1 MKQSWDP
8 AFRYFVLTIILIV
21 IALALWSVRVAL
33 PPLVGAALAAYFLSP
48 AVAFFHKRLGVSR
61 KLAAN
66 LVFFLVL
73 TLIIALPSTIL
84 PGELDTLGGIFNDL
98 NLEMDKVQVVLQEPI
113 RIGNI
118 RIDLSS
124 LIPALRANMGSAIV
138 PRPEDALRVLEIG
151 SRNLLWTLVVV
162 VSIYFLMTDWDRLR
176 AWLIGLAPPG
186 EQPDLERLYEEIR
199 RVWIGY
205 LGGQI
210 RLIVVLAILYAAAWA
225 LIGLPGA
232 VIIGT
237 LAGLLNLVPE
247 LGPATAALFAV
258 GVALGVYLAL
268 NNFKTIWL
276 QPRIL
281 GQSVRMHEGV
291 VFLAIVI
298 SIMLGGALAVL
309 VVVPVLA
316 TIGVVGR
323 YLRHRLLG
331 ESPYPENVPAA
342 VIPEP
347 LPALSPEARPHP
359 MDESVR
365 KKP

>member
-1 MKQSWDP
+1 
-8 AFRYFVLTIILIV
+8 
-21 IALALWSVRVAL
+21 
-33 PPLVGAALAAYFLSP
+33 
-48 AVAFFHKRLGVSR
+48 
-61 KLAAN
+61 
-66 LVFFLVL
+66 
-73 TLIIALPSTIL
+73 
-84 PGELDTLGGIFNDL
+84 
-98 NLEMDKVQVVLQEPI
+98 
-113 RIGNI
+113 
-118 RIDLSS
+118 
-124 LIPALRANMGSAIV
+124 
-138 PRPEDALRVLEIG
+138 
-151 SRNLLWTLVVV
+151 VVV

-186 EQPDLERLYEEIR
+186 EQPDLELLYEEIR

-258 GVALGVYLAL
+258 VVALLEGSNYLPVSNIWFALITLGVYLAL

-298 SIMLGGALAVL
+298 SIMRGGALAVL
-309 VVVPVLA
+309 VGVPVLA
-316 TIGVVGR
+316 TLGVVGR
-323 YLRHRLLG
+323 YLRHRCLG
-331 ESPYPENVPAA
+331 AT
-342 VIPEP
+342 
-347 LPALSPEARPHP
+347 LP
-359 MDESVR
+359 
-365 KKP
+365 